1 MDPKAITPQQ
11 KMLGAAGANV
21 LFVISMFFPWF
32 GVDLPEGLGVN
43 IDTSASGWDVLPA
56 PFIILLTAAVAAALL
71 AAAAYDY
78 ELPVRVP
85 PLLAAAY
92 LSSIPLWFTFT
103 YLIDGGP
110 GRKWGLFL
118 AFLFSLVAT
127 VLSFLAWREDEA

>member
-1 MDPKAITPQQ
+1 MNPKAITPQQ

-32 GVDLPEGLGVN
+32 G
-43 IDTSASGWDVLPA
+43 ISAGGFSASSSGWDSLPA
-56 PFIILLTAAVAAALL
+56 PFIILLAAAVAAALL

-92 LSSIPLWFTFT
+92 LSSIPLWFSFT

-118 AFLFSLVAT
+118 AFVFSLAAT